1 MSKKRLITVI
11 IVLTLVLSVFVVVY
25 DGFNKAPKRLKI
37 NYRYLESPKIA
48 KDLDGLQIAFI
59 SDIYYNNF
67 MDKERFE
74 NIVEKINENNPDV
87 VIFLGDLFDSSHSS
101 EVSDK
106 TQVEITNLLTKISA
120 KYGKF
125 AVLGEND
132 YYNNDMEMNVN
143 KVLFDANFEVLK
155 NDVVNIS
162 KDSKET
168 FQLVGID
175 SPINKKDDIQTAY
188 KDVKDNQF
196 TLTVLH
202 TPDTAKV
209 LPQKKTDLVVAGHS
223 LGGQINIP
231 LLGQIYNK
239 ELAEKFYSGLY
250 NIGSLNLYVSNG
262 LGTTNKDV
270 RIFAPAEVVIYTLK
284 SK

>member
-1 MSKKRLITVI
+1 MSKRKLITVI
-11 IVLTLVLSVFVVVY
+11 IVLMVLISTSIVIY
-25 DGFNKAPKRLKI
+25 DGFNKAPERLSI

-48 KDLDGLQIAFI
+48 KDLDGIQIAFI
-59 SDIYYNNF
+59 SDIYYNSF
-67 MDKERFE
+67 MDKNRFE
-74 NIVEKINENNPDV
+74 NIVEKLNDSNPDV
-87 VIFLGDLFDSSHSS
+87 VIFLGDLFDSSHKS
-101 EVSDK
+101 EIDDK
-106 TQVEITNLLTKISA
+106 TQAEITTLLNKIEA

-125 AVLGEND
+125 AILGEND
-132 YYNNDMEMNVN
+132 YYNNDMEAIVN

-155 NDVVNIS
+155 NDLVNIS

-175 SPINKKDDIQTAY
+175 SPINKKDDIQAAY
-188 KDVKDNQF
+188 KDVKDSEF
-196 TLTVLH
+196 TLTIVH

-209 LPQKKTDLVVAGHS
+209 LPQKKTDLVVSGHS

-270 RIFAPAEVVIYTLK
+270 RIFAPAEIVIYTLK